1 MTRLLDI
8 LEDYCIFRGY
18 KYCRIDGDTSGE
30 DRESQIDD
38 YNAPGSDKF
47 VFLLS
52 TRAGGLGINLY
63 TADVVVLYDSDWNP
77 QMDLQAMDRA
87 HRIGQKK
94 EVQVFRFCT
103 ESSIEEKVIEKAY
116 KKLRLDA
123 LVIQQG
129 RLTENTKTVNKEEL
143 LSMVRYGAEMVFKS
157 DAASVTD
164 EDIDAIIRK
173 GERATEEL
181 NEKMQSFAEGAVKFT
196 LDGGVSAYEYKNP
209 GEEGDGAGAAVAA
222 VIDAVT
228 FAPDGG
234 LGKRER
240 KKVKSYNEDALF
252 GGGKAGGPRASTA
265 PAAARL
271 PKMPAFQDFQFYN
284 IPRLTELYE
293 KEHAHDTWAAAQEA
307 AAKAAGG
314 DADAVAAARVPG
326 EGDPVPLTD
335 AEKAERETL
344 EAAGYAGWT
353 RRDFTAFTRG
363 CEKYG
368 RAALDRVAAEVDGK
382 TEAEV
387 RAYAASFWKRHTELN
402 DWERVIKNIEK
413 GEARLERQAEI
424 TRVVDA
430 KLAQYRNPW
439 QELRLAYGSNK
450 GKAYTEEEDRFILC
464 SVHELGYGAWDEL
477 KAAVRASWRFRF
489 DWFFKSRTPAELA
502 RRCDTLIRL
511 VEKEAEDAAGGGGAK
526 KGGAG
531 GGAGGGGSRATSAS
545 DDGEGGAAKKRAR
558 PGSAGAGGPAKKAA
572 VV

>member
-8 LEDYCIFRGY
+8 LEDYCLFRGY

-30 DRESQIDD
+30 DREAQIDD
-38 YNAPGSDKF
+38 FNSEGSDKF
-47 VFLLS
+47 IFLLS

-103 ESSIEEKVIEKAY
+103 EASIEEKVIEKAY

-164 EDIDAIIRK
+164 EDIDAIIKK

-181 NEKMQSFAEGAVKFT
+181 NEKMQQFAEGAVQFQ
-196 LDGGVSAYEYKNP
+196 LDGGVSAYEYK
-209 GEEGDGAGAAVAA
+209 DGTAGGGPDADGGSAAVAA
-222 VIDAVT
+222 VIDAVA
-228 FAPDGG
+228 FAPDAG

-240 KKVKSYNEDALF
+240 KKVKSYNEDALYGGVF

-271 PKMPAFQDFQFYN
+271 PKMPAFQDFQFYD

-293 KEHAHDTWAAAQEA
+293 KEHAHDVWASAQEA

-326 EGDPVPLTD
+326 DGDPAPLTD
-335 AEKAERETL
+335 AEQQERTAL
-344 EAAGYAGWT
+344 EAAGFASWT

-363 CEKYG
+363 CERYG
-368 RAALDRVAAEVDGK
+368 RSALDRVAAEVDGK
-382 TEAEV
+382 TDAEV
-387 RAYAASFWKRHTELN
+387 AAYASVFWKRHTELN
-402 DWERVIKNIEK
+402 DWERIIKNIER
-413 GEARLERQAEI
+413 GETRITRAAEI
-424 TRVVDA
+424 ERAVAA
-430 KLAQYRNPW
+430 KLAAYRNPW
-439 QELRLAYGSNK
+439 QELRLAYGQNK

-464 SVHELGYGAWDEL
+464 TIHELGYGAWDEL

-489 DWFFKSRTPAELA
+489 DWFFKSRTPAELN

-511 VEKEAEDAAGGGGAK
+511 VEKEAEDAAGGGK
-526 KGGAG
+526 K
-531 GGAGGGGSRATSAS
+531 GGSRAVSAAPS
-545 DDGEGGAAKKRAR
+545 EDGGADAKKRAR
-558 PGSAGAGGPAKKAA
+558 PVSAGGGPAAKKVAA
-572 VV
+572 

>member
-8 LEDYCIFRGY
+8 LEDYCLFRGY

-38 YNAPGSDKF
+38 FNAAGSDKF
-47 VFLLS
+47 IFLLS

-63 TADVVVLYDSDWNP
+63 TADIVVLYDSDWNP

-103 ESSIEEKVIEKAY
+103 EGSIEEKVIEKAY

-164 EDIDAIIRK
+164 EDIDAIIKK

-181 NEKMQSFAEGAVKFT
+181 NEKMQQFAEGAVQFQ
-196 LDGGVSAYEYKNP
+196 LDGGVSAYEYKDAAA
-209 GEEGDGAGAAVAA
+209 GGDDGGSAAVAA
-222 VIDAVT
+222 VIDAVA
-228 FAPDGG
+228 FAPDAGI
-234 LGKRER
+234 GKRER
-240 KKVKSYNEDALF
+240 KKVKSYNEDALYGGVF

-271 PKMPAFQDFQFYN
+271 PKMPAFQDFQFYD

-293 KEHAHDTWAAAQEA
+293 KEHAHDVWAAAQEA

-314 DADAVAAARVPG
+314 DADAVAAAKVPG
-326 EGDPVPLTD
+326 DGDPPPLTP
-335 AEKAERETL
+335 AEADERTAL
-344 EAAGYAGWT
+344 EAAGFAAWT

-363 CEKYG
+363 CERYG

-387 RAYAASFWKRHTELN
+387 RAYAAVFWKRHTELN
-402 DWERVIKNIEK
+402 DWERIIKNIER
-413 GEARLERQAEI
+413 GEARIARAAEI
-424 TRVVDA
+424 ERAVAA
-430 KLAQYRNPW
+430 KLAAYKNPW

-464 SVHELGYGAWDEL
+464 TIHELGYGAWDEL

-489 DWFFKSRTPAELA
+489 DWFFKSRTPAELN

-511 VEKEAEDAAGGGGAK
+511 VEKEAED
-526 KGGAG
+526 
-531 GGAGGGGSRATSAS
+531 GAGGGGGKKGGSRAPSAAPS
-545 DDGEGGAAKKRAR
+545 DDGGDGKKRGRPASAGGGPAAKKV
-558 PGSAGAGGPAKKAA
+558 AA
-572 VV
+572 